1 MISHNQDL
9 KILQIWK
16 LKSNNYINTTIIN
29 MDSSKINEKIKI
41 FSTLIFQKD
50 PNVYNS
56 ID

>member
-16 LKSNNYINTTIIN
+16 LKNNNYINTTIIN
-29 MDSSKINEKIKI
+29 MDSSKINEKIII